1 MRQIKNFNHLKKG
14 DAVYFVTM
22 TSRGYINPIEYE
34 FNKVLSKRKDN
45 EIDIELIY
53 AGKPFAIRVLSD
65 RSSLLTVSDDG
76 KYQVIS
82 TNIHEITNFINN
94 EILELK
100 KIVEY
105 HNIRIKHFKKGLIKL
120 NYFALQEKHNNK
132 QTNE

>member
-1 MRQIKNFNHLKKG
+1 MRQIKNFEHLKKG

-22 TSRGYINPIEYE
+22 TSRGYINPIKYE

-53 AGKPFAIRVLSD
+53 AGKPFAIRVLSY
-65 RSSLLTVSDDG
+65 RSLLLTVSDDG

-82 TNIHEITNFINN
+82 TNVHEITDFINN

-105 HNIRIKHFKKGLIKL
+105 HKIRIRHFKRSIVKL
-120 NYFALQEKHNNK
+120 NHFALQGNNNK

>member
-1 MRQIKNFNHLKKG
+1 MRQIKNFKHLKKG

-22 TSRGYINPIEYE
+22 TSRGYINPIKYE

-76 KYQVIS
+76 KYLVIS

-94 EILELK
+94 EILELE
-100 KIVEY
+100 KIVEC
-105 HNIRIKHFKKGLIKL
+105 HKMRIRHFKRSLVKL
-120 NYFALQEKHNNK
+120 NHFALQGNNNK

>member
-1 MRQIKNFNHLKKG
+1 MIQIKNFNHLNKG
-14 DAVYFVTM
+14 DAIYFVTM
-22 TSRGYINPIEYE
+22 TSRGYINPIKYE

-65 RSSLLTVSDDG
+65 RSSLLTVSEDG

-105 HNIRIKHFKKGLIKL
+105 HKMRIRHFKRSLVKL
-120 NYFALQEKHNNK
+120 NHFALQENNNK

>member
-1 MRQIKNFNHLKKG
+1 MGQIKNFNHLKKG

-22 TSRGYINPIEYE
+22 TSRGYINPIKYE

-53 AGKPFAIRVLSD
+53 VGKPFAIRVLSD

-105 HNIRIKHFKKGLIKL
+105 HKMRIRHFKRSLVKL
-120 NYFALQEKHNNK
+120 NHFALQGNNNK